1 MSDEIAGP
9 KAGGNFI
16 APRDHLNHLVIFTKV
31 HRVETRYDQK
41 RKQDGE
47 VLTVDFHCFNCDG
60 LSEPDERLLGHPWVG
75 SKVQRDGRLTL
86 GYITQLPATNGNSDG
101 AFVLS
106 DPRPEDFP
114 NVQGWW
120 ADVKAKRAQRE
131 LSGPTQDQAPAQG
144 GSPWGNQ
151 GAAPQAAPQTPAATP
166 SAPWGQSAAP
176 APAPAASA
184 PPAPSSGGAGWGTP
198 TPPTPPPAPAAP
210 VNPPT
215 PDQVREMPVE
225 SVRALI
231 AQGILTADQVRTV
244 RQDV

>member
-1 MSDEIAGP
+1 MTDEIAGP
-9 KAGGNFI
+9 KAGGAFI

-31 HRVETRYDQK
+31 HKVETRYDQK

-47 VLTVDFHCFNCDG
+47 VLTVDFHCFNCDNMA
-60 LSEPDERLLGHPWVG
+60 EPDERLLGHPWVG

-106 DPRPEDFP
+106 DPRPEDFKP
-114 NVQGWW
+114 VGDWW
-120 ADVKAKRAQRE
+120 EGVKAARAQRE
-131 LSGPTQDQAPAQG
+131 LSGPTQPPAQG
-144 GSPWGNQ
+144 GGWG
-151 GAAPQAAPQTPAATP
+151 GAPAQDPPQAAPA
-166 SAPWGQSAAP
+166 APWGSSTAA

-184 PPAPSSGGAGWGTP
+184 PPAQSSAGAGWGTP

-210 VNPPT
+210 VNPPS
-215 PDQVREMPVE
+215 PDQVRAMPVE
-225 SVRALI
+225 AVQALI
-231 AQGILTADQVRTV
+231 AQGVLTADQVRTV